1 MPVSLVGNTLL
12 GILWRLKRR
21 KKFYSHPCAVCTD
34 SELQLGLS
42 SCFWGFASSLNY
54 RGNTQNPLAA
64 VRNAVCQC
72 GLRSAT
78 QITAVGMAGYHAQPI
93 PVSATRDLSRLS
105 HSSLVSATGR
115 APLAWLQQA
124 GSSGSSPAS
133 AAVGTSAG
141 FQADKSWLKRCKPAR
156 PYTLLS
162 CDPQGLF
169 QFATSTLRWCSHIA
183 SLEA

>member
-21 KKFYSHPCAVCTD
+21 KKFYSHLCAVCTD

-72 GLRSAT
+72 GLRSPT
-78 QITAVGMAGYHAQPI
+78 QITAVGMAGYHAQPM
-93 PVSATRDLSRLS
+93 PVCVTRDLSRLS
-105 HSSLVSATGR
+105 HSSLLVPQAVLPWHGFSKR
-115 APLAWLQQA
+115 AAPAPHPPLQLLAHLQDFRLT
-124 GSSGSSPAS
+124 SP
-133 AAVGTSAG
+133 G
-141 FQADKSWLKRCKPAR
+141 
-156 PYTLLS
+156 
-162 CDPQGLF
+162 
-169 QFATSTLRWCSHIA
+169 
-183 SLEA
+183 